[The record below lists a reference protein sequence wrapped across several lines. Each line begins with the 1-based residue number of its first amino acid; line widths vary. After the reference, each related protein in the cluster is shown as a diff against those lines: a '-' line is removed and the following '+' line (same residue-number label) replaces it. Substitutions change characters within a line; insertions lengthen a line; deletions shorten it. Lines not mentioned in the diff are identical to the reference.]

1 VGNKN
6 GAPSVISRIE
16 MVKKA
21 DVNLRNLS
29 CSEKEVIK
37 KDVSLTV
44 RHPFYW

>member
-1 VGNKN
+1 VENKN

-21 DVNLRNLS
+21 GVNLRNLS
-29 CSEKEVIK
+29 FSEKRSKK
-37 KDVSLTV
+37 KDVSLTA